1 MGKDNVLL
9 DAVLNYVNESRTVRG
24 LPPLR
29 HLLRGL
35 RNAENDCPLANAL
48 DAEVS
53 NIHAVFRDENA
64 AMMSASVWRTSVQ
77 SPNSA
82 VMPYFLQKFVSIFDA
97 GQLPEL
103 DIAELKPCGLE
114 ACVERRASCCR

>member
-1 MGKDNVLL
+1 MDKDNVLL

-35 RNAENDCPLANAL
+35 RNDENNCPLANAL

-53 NIHAVFRDENA
+53 NIHAVFHDENA
-64 AMMSASVWRTSVQ
+64 AIMSASVWRTSVQ
-77 SPNSA
+77 SLNSA
-82 VMPYFLQKFVSIFDA
+82 VLPYFLQKFVSIFDA

-103 DIAELKPCGLE
+103 DIVELEPCGWGK
-114 ACVERRASCCR
+114 CVERHSCCC

>member
-1 MGKDNVLL
+1 MRKYNVLL
-9 DAVLNYVNESRTVRG
+9 DAVLNYVNESRTTRG

-35 RNAENDCPLANAL
+35 RNDENNCPLANAL

-53 NIHAVFRDENA
+53 NVHVIFRDENA
-64 AMMSASVWRTSVQ
+64 AMMTAVVWRTSVQ
-77 SPNSA
+77 SPNAA

-103 DIAELKPCGLE
+103 DIVELKPSGGE
-114 ACVERRASCCR
+114 CVEQPAYC